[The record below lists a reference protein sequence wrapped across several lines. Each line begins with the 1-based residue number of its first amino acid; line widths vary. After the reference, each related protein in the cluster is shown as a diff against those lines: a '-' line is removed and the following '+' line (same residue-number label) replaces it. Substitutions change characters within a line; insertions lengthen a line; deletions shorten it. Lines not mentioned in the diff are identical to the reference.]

1 MVYPF
6 VVSVREGL
14 EAALI
19 IGIMLAYLDKMR
31 RRGAGYIWAGSVSAL
46 ALSLAAGV
54 GIYLTAGRLSGK
66 ALDIFEGA
74 AMLLAVGVLTA
85 MIFWMRSQAAGL
97 KGNLQHQVEKA
108 LARDMG
114 WSLALLAFTVVIR
127 EGIET
132 VLFLVA
138 GVFNAG
144 QPLAYAAGGL
154 LGLGLAALLGYSI
167 YRGAGVL
174 PLRSFF
180 NVTSVLLVFLS
191 AGMLMNALTEF
202 HEVGLV
208 PPLIGHVWD
217 TYAILADSAGPGQF
231 LSALF
236 GYTAAPSLTQ
246 VLAYT
251 LYLAGALGYYFW
263 PQRARQAGRTAQT

>member
-6 VVSVREGL
+6 VISVREGL

-19 IGIMLAYLDKMR
+19 IGIMLAYLDKTR
-31 RRGAGYIWAGSVSAL
+31 RPGAGYIWAGSISAL
-46 ALSLAAGV
+46 ALSFAAGI
-54 GIYLTAGRLSGK
+54 GIYLTAGELSGK
-66 ALDIFEGA
+66 AMDTFEGS
-74 AMLLAVGVLTA
+74 AMLLAVGVLTT

-97 KGNLQHQVEKA
+97 KGNLQERVEEA
-108 LARDMG
+108 LTRDMG
-114 WSLALLAFTVVIR
+114 WSLFLLAFTVVIR
-127 EGIET
+127 EGVET
-132 VLFLVA
+132 VLFLIA
-138 GVFNAG
+138 GAFNAG
-144 QPLAYAAGGL
+144 QPLVYATGGL
-154 LGLGLAALLGYSI
+154 LGLALAALLGYSI

-208 PPLIGHVWD
+208 PPLIAHVWD
-217 TYAILADSAGPGQF
+217 TYGILADSAGPGRF

-246 VLAYT
+246 VLAYAV
-251 LYLAGALGYYFW
+251 YLAGALGYYFW
-263 PQRARQAGRTAQT
+263 PHHPRQAGRTA